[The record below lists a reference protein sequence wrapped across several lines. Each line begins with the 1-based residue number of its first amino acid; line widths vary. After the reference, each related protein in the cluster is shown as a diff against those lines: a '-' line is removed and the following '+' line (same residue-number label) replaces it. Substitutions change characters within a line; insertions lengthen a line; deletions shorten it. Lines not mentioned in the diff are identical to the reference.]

1 MFAPR
6 SQTMYFLLY
15 FTLLFFS
22 FLFQRSHSS
31 LIYFYRA
38 FIKKIFLSIKI
49 LMQFIL
55 YYFLLAVYLKY
66 IYIYIYIYLILMF
79 HAYSHVK
86 CDYFINKNNYSI
98 CFWIVKNEWKLRF
111 KSAVDWQGHL
121 NIIYFNLLF
130 YGKHLILI
138 VLGMQTMHTCNNSNS
153 KACLVWSLQ
162 MNITIIF
169 FPPLNKH
176 NLLKDSH

>member
-1 MFAPR
+1 M
-6 SQTMYFLLY
+6 
-15 FTLLFFS
+15 
-22 FLFQRSHSS
+22 
-31 LIYFYRA
+31 IYFYRA
-38 FIKKIFLSIKI
+38 FIKKIVLSIKI
-49 LMQFIL
+49 LMQFIP
-55 YYFLLAVYLKY
+55 YYFLLAVCLKN
-66 IYIYIYIYLILMF
+66 IYLILMF

-98 CFWIVKNEWKLRF
+98 CFWIVKNEWNLRF
-111 KSAVDWQGHL
+111 KSAVDWQGHP

-130 YGKHLILI
+130 YEKHLILT
-138 VLGMQTMHTCNNSNS
+138 VLGMQTIHTCKNSNS

-169 FPPLNKH
+169 FPLPLNKH